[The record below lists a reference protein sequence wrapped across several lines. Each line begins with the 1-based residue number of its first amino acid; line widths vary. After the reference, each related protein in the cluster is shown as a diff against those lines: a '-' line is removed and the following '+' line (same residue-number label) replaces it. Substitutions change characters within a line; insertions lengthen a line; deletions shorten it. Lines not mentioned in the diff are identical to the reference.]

1 MKLSSLAI
9 AIAIAALALAGPAIA
24 HTDEYLDTVQAPNGG
39 QLRMAGSYHYEL
51 VVGAEGAGAQARTLV
66 VYVTDHG
73 DAKIGTAG
81 AEGSVVVLSQGRKTK
96 ADLQPDGEN
105 RLKGVATFTPA
116 PDMKVVVAVRLA
128 GQPPAQARFMPLK
141 LRPATAGPAR

>member
-1 MKLSSLAI
+1 MKLSSLAV
-9 AIAIAALALAGPAIA
+9 AIAALALAGAAVA

-51 VVGAEGAGAQARTLV
+51 VVGAEGAGAQERTLV

-73 DAKIGTAG
+73 DAKLDTAG
-81 AEGSVVVLSQGRKTK
+81 AEGGVVILSQGKKTK
-96 ADLQPDGEN
+96 ADLRPDGEN
-105 RLKGVATFTPA
+105 RLRGVATFAPA

-128 GQPPAQARFMPLK
+128 GQPPAQARFVPLK
-141 LRPATAGPAR
+141 PRPAPAAR